1 LGGGSEEVDRE
12 TSRQVDKKKEE
23 RRKPALSNIEMRKDV
38 NCYYH
43 PDKPAIGLCKYC
55 QRGLCSDCAAQAGDS
70 LACKGLHEDQVRAL
84 ELLMQKNILQ
94 SKRVGSD
101 YVRNTIFYG
110 SVGLLFTAFGISQL
124 KWLGLQAVVYLMIGL
139 ALLWAAVANYL
150 ESRKYK

>member
-1 LGGGSEEVDRE
+1 
-12 TSRQVDKKKEE
+12 
-23 RRKPALSNIEMRKDV
+23 M

-43 PDKPAIGLCKYC
+43 PDTLALGLCKHC
-55 QRGLCSDCAAQAGDS
+55 QRGLCHDCAATVDDVM
-70 LACKGLHEDQVRAL
+70 ACKDRHEEQVHTM

-110 SVGLLFTAFGISQL
+110 IVGVLFTVFGISQIQ
-124 KWLGLQAVVYLMIGL
+124 WLGLQAVVYTFIGL
-139 ALLWAAVANYL
+139 ALLYAALANYL